1 MEKQKQKSGY
11 QKRKLKE
18 ESEKKRAK
26 LPKITGFLKKK
37 EPEEDQLLDSEPAD
51 GAAAGGQGEAG
62 KEAAAAPV
70 ATSSSPGE
78 LH

>member
-37 EPEEDQLLDSEPAD
+37 EPEEDQLLDSEPAED
-51 GAAAGGQGEAG
+51 KGGQEEAG